1 MVPSWV
7 ASKVG
12 LARGPART
20 KLPLPKCPCSHRPL
34 AQLAPMPVGLVRSPM
49 GEMPPKPRGVLG
61 YSDIFRFLARPHNLL
76 AQIWLD
82 FEEFRRRRDIAMR
95 QVA

>member
-49 GEMPPKPRGVLG
+49 GEMPPKLPEGCWVIRTFFDFWLVTQEEALPGIL
-61 YSDIFRFLARPHNLL
+61 RMLL
-76 AQIWLD
+76 QINYYY
-82 FEEFRRRRDIAMR
+82 
-95 QVA
+95 